1 MPAVSLPLHQT
12 LGGLPVGVMLAG
24 RPAEEALLLAL
35 AAQVEAA
42 APWADRHP
50 PGW

>member
-1 MPAVSLPLHQT
+1 
-12 LGGLPVGVMLAG
+12 MLAA
-24 RPAEEALLLAL
+24 RPAEEALLLSV

-42 APWADRHP
+42 APWADRRP